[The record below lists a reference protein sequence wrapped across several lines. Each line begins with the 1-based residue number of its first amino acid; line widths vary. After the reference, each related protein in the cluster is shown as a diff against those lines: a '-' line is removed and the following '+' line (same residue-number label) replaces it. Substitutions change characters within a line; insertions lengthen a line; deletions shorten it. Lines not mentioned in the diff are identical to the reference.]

1 MKSLDRIKNKKKIIH
16 IDDEW
21 IQQQIDECEE
31 KNLNGQTYNY
41 PIENDS
47 TYQVVVGVKRL

>member
-41 PIENDS
+41 SIENDS

>member
-1 MKSLDRIKNKKKIIH
+1 VDRIKNKKKIIH

>member
-1 MKSLDRIKNKKKIIH
+1 MDRIKNKKKIIH

-41 PIENDS
+41 SIENDS